1 VETVTRLTEI
11 RTVTTSRGNVRYV
24 ARDAEGNEYTTFRQ
38 EIGER
43 ASSLRDKP
51 VRIEYHR
58 ERRGGYENTYL
69 DAVTPEEPADAMPP
83 GEVADAREAAW
94 RTAVDAAPWL
104 VGDPAKA
111 VPPEEL
117 YEKLKPFEER
127 VAADI
132 EEEQAEGET

>member
-1 VETVTRLTEI
+1 M
-11 RTVTTSRGNVRYV
+11 RYV
-24 ARDAEGNEYTTFRQ
+24 ARDVEGNEYTTFRQ

-43 ASSLRDKP
+43 ASALQGAS

-69 DAVTPEEPADAMPP
+69 DEVTAAEPADVTPP
-83 GEVADAREAAW
+83 GQPADAREAAW

-104 VGDPAKA
+104 VGGPAKP

-132 EEEQAEGET
+132 EEEQADGET